1 MNEPAIT
8 ESFEERM
15 FEQIKSQMGD
25 LLTQEELGK
34 ILETAIDK
42 AFFQD
47 RIVKSGYSTD
57 VKEPLFVE
65 MIRKELKPLIAAAAS
80 KWLADNQEKVSE
92 ILKQQIG
99 DNAAQFVANAFSTLM
114 SAPMQQFSYDLQ
126 ARLGAQGVQ
135 I

>member
-8 ESFEERM
+8 KSFEERM

-65 MIRKELKPLIAAAAS
+65 MIRRIVGGDSWRMALTS
-80 KWLADNQEKVSE
+80 SADV
-92 ILKQQIG
+92 LDG
-99 DNAAQFVANAFSTLM
+99 ST
-114 SAPMQQFSYDLQ
+114 
-126 ARLGAQGVQ
+126 
-135 I
+135 

>member
-1 MNEPAIT
+1 MSEPAINK
-8 ESFEERM
+8 SFEERM

-25 LLTQEELGK
+25 LLTQEELAK

-47 RIVKSGYSTD
+47 RIVKSGYSND

-65 MIRKELKPLIAAAAS
+65 MIRKELKPYIAAASS

-92 ILKQQIG
+92 ILKQQIS

-114 SAPMQQFSYDLQ
+114 NAPMQQFAYDLQ